1 MSNFGQTSSRCFDSP
16 VNNSDITDDG
26 PPTVSVRY
34 FSTIDVCEQEGNGL
48 TIDSSATKRDTSSN
62 LLPEERE
69 GCFEKLKDFDITSEV
84 SFEESTAGKTF
95 SYDGI
100 LSQIAGA
107 SDLVEI
113 GSKKTG
119 SEVVKIDE
127 PNCNEHS
134 ALISSLKNMVVA
146 LSIKLK
152 AKEVSTRESDVLQE
166 MLAESESNHI
176 SLRHGLET
184 LLQQI
189 LSSVQKNRETIVT
202 LKSENDD
209 LNA

>member
-1 MSNFGQTSSRCFDSP
+1 
-16 VNNSDITDDG
+16 
-26 PPTVSVRY
+26 
-34 FSTIDVCEQEGNGL
+34 
-48 TIDSSATKRDTSSN
+48 
-62 LLPEERE
+62 
-69 GCFEKLKDFDITSEV
+69 
-84 SFEESTAGKTF
+84 
-95 SYDGI
+95 
-100 LSQIAGA
+100 
-107 SDLVEI
+107 
-113 GSKKTG
+113 
-119 SEVVKIDE
+119 
-127 PNCNEHS
+127 
-134 ALISSLKNMVVA
+134 MVVA

-152 AKEVSTRESDVLQE
+152 AKEVSTQESDVLQE